1 MLVETVFQYRTLIG
15 KCELGCGLEWAE
27 IEELAQIEHAFA
39 APKTER
45 DGLRSAR
52 GVDRRSGRR
61 FRREKVQLAGFLR
74 GDRINDPVAIAELG
88 PGGLICRNAPFIA
101 RGEQVEVVLDVGNH
115 SYRFHARGVWLKD
128 DGDDYR
134 VGLAFVG
141 MPVRLHAVQVRR
153 HVADVIDKIARAA

>member
-39 APKTER
+39 AR
-45 DGLRSAR
+45 
-52 GVDRRSGRR
+52 DRRSGRR

-88 PGGLICRNAPFIA
+88 PGGLVCRNAPFIA
-101 RGEQVEVVLDVGNH
+101 RGEQVEVVLDIGNH

-141 MPVRLHAVQVRR
+141 MPVRLHAVQVRG
-153 HVADVIDKIARAA
+153 HVSDVIDKIARAA